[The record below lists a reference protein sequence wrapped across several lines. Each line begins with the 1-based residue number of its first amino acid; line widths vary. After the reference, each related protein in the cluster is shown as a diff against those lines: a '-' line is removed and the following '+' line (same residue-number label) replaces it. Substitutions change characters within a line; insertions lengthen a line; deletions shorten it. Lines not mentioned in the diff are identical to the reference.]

1 MDIPKDEI
9 HQGEVDTKY
18 MEREVLDS
26 TFSTS
31 KWSQALDFAEFPR
44 SVDRFDI

>member
-9 HQGEVDTKY
+9 HQGEGDTKS
-18 MEREVLDS
+18 MEREVLNS
-26 TFSTS
+26 TFSTN
-31 KWSQALDFAEFPR
+31 KWSQIDLAEFPR

>member
-9 HQGEVDTKY
+9 HQEEGDTKS
-18 MEREVLDS
+18 METEVLNS
-26 TFSTS
+26 AFPTS
-31 KWSQALDFAEFPR
+31 KWSQILDLAEFPR